1 MSTRRLPNHNRWAFT
16 LIEILVT
23 LAIIAVLIGLLLPAV
38 QRVREAA
45 SRSKCQNN
53 LKQIGLAL
61 HQYHDANRAFPIGHS
76 VERPGE
82 PYPLMG
88 WTTRILPYIEQDAL
102 WRQAQ
107 TDYARQADPFHS
119 TAHVGFGT
127 PVRLYSCPSD
137 GRAELA
143 QDTHDNLRA
152 ALTNY
157 VGVIGA
163 NSGLADGAL
172 IGGRAISLAEITD
185 GASATLLV
193 GERPPTPDFWW
204 GWWYAGGSTTS
215 AGAADDMLLGAH
227 DLKLGSDGRWDWFCP
242 GGPYEFVPGSIS
254 DQCDAFHFWS
264 LHPGGAHF
272 VFCDGSVHFLSYAAN
287 AILPALATRA
297 GGEAVA
303 VPD

>member
-1 MSTRRLPNHNRWAFT
+1 MRLIPAPNRRAFT
-16 LIEILVT
+16 LIEILVV

-38 QRVREAA
+38 QRIREAA

-61 HQYHDANRAFPIGHS
+61 HQYHDNNRAFPIGHS
-76 VERPGE
+76 TDQPSE
-82 PYPLMG
+82 PYPLIG
-88 WTTRILPYIEQDAL
+88 WPARILPYIEQDAL
-102 WRQAQ
+102 WQDAQA
-107 TDYARQADPFHS
+107 DYARTRIPFYPP
-119 TAHVGFGT
+119 AHTGFGT

-137 GRAELA
+137 GRADVA
-143 QDTHDNLRA
+143 QDTHDNVRA

-157 VGVIGA
+157 VGVIGT

-172 IGGRAISLAEITD
+172 VGERAISLAEITD
-185 GASATLLV
+185 GASGTLLV
-193 GERPPTPDFWW
+193 GERPPSTDFWF

-215 AGAADDMLLGAH
+215 GGASDDMLLGVH
-227 DLKLGSDGRWDWFCP
+227 DLKLGDGRWTRFCP
-242 GGPYEFVPGSIS
+242 GGPYDFEPGTIG
-254 DQCDAFHFWS
+254 DECDAFHFWS

-272 VFCDGSVHFLSYAAN
+272 LFCDGSVHFLSYSAN

-297 GGEAVA
+297 GGETVA